1 MLPHDFSVA
10 ASRGYYML
18 FLLLSDVVCVRVR
31 SVFFFNV
38 CRIFLSIFFL
48 LVRLVVMGHRLRE
61 RASLP
66 PSLPPC
72 LLSPMSESLGRRKD
86 SS

>member
-31 SVFFFNV
+31 SVFFLTFV
-38 CRIFLSIFFL
+38 VFFCRFFFFL
-48 LVRLVVMGHRLRE
+48 LG
-61 RASLP
+61 
-66 PSLPPC
+66 
-72 LLSPMSESLGRRKD
+72 
-86 SS
+86 